1 MENQN
6 QTNAG
11 TAPEQQQAEGTG
23 KTFTQEEVN
32 NIISD
37 RLKREREKF
46 SKEQEEKLNER
57 EKAIEAR
64 ELRLTAT
71 EKLTAAG
78 LPKTLVDAINCSDE
92 ETMNKSIEI
101 ISKAFQGKE
110 DTASE
115 KPQGKVYYTPRG
127 LGSIPGPDFRNA
139 MGIK

>member
-6 QTNAG
+6 QTNTD
-11 TAPEQQQAEGTG
+11 TAQGQQQAEGTG

-37 RLKREREKF
+37 RLKREREKL

-64 ELRLTAT
+64 ELRMTAT

-78 LPKTLVDAINCSDE
+78 LPKTLVDALNCSDE
-92 ETMNKSIEI
+92 ETMDKSIEI
-101 ISKAFQGKE
+101 ISQAFQGNV
-110 DTASE
+110 SNE
-115 KPQGKVYYTPRG
+115 KPQGKAYYTPRDG
-127 LGSIPGPDFRNA
+127 GVVSGPDFRNA

>member
-6 QTNAG
+6 QTNTD
-11 TAPEQQQAEGTG
+11 TAQDQQQATEG

-32 NIISD
+32 NIVSD
-37 RLKREREKF
+37 RLKREREKM

-57 EKAIEAR
+57 EKAIAAR
-64 ELRLTAT
+64 ELKLTAT
-71 EKLTAAG
+71 EKLTAVG

-101 ISKAFQGKE
+101 ISQAFHSNP
-110 DTASE
+110 TNE
-115 KPQGKVYYTPRG
+115 KPQARASYTPRG
-127 LGSIPGPDFRNA
+127 LGVPSFGTDIRNA